1 MNHPNIFQRG
11 NEGPS
16 KHLVLLLV
24 TLIVLVVVLV
34 VVFTINYINS
44 PEKTFELVIGKNP
57 YLYGSGLLLI
67 LTNIVLTIIKLL
79 D

>member
-1 MNHPNIFQRG
+1 MNHPNIFQRR
-11 NEGPS
+11 NEGPFRY
-16 KHLVLLLV
+16 LVLLLV

-34 VVFTINYINS
+34 VVFTINYFNS
-44 PEKTFELVIGKNP
+44 PEKTFEMVIGKNP

-67 LTNIVLTIIKLL
+67 LANIVLTIVKLL